1 MPQSLSLLPF
11 VTLILL
17 IALGPLYFEKFWHK
31 SYTYLS
37 VSLGFIVICYY
48 VFGLH
53 HTHHC
58 IHAGMEYISFISIL
72 AALFFASGG
81 IIISTDEHGTPAAN
95 AILLLIGAIL
105 ASTIGTTGAAMI
117 LIRPFIH
124 LNKNRLAA
132 YQKVFFIFI
141 VCNAGGLLTPIGDP
155 PLFIGFIKGIP
166 FFWIFLKALPF
177 WLLSNGLLIGLFYY
191 IDKTKNP
198 IQFDNSPG
206 ILNLNIKGLKNI
218 VFLCISLLV
227 VFLDPN
233 IAGMEWLPSIHLD
246 GMKLSFVRET
256 ILLLMCYLSFKY
268 TDKALLKKNDFTI
281 APIKEVAYVFFGLF
295 LTMMPVVE
303 WIEHLVKKP
312 EMGHLVNQ
320 NTLFWLTGCLS
331 AILDNAPTYLN
342 SLTAALGVEGLD
354 INSRNE
360 VLQFLA
366 SPAFVHVV
374 AISVSSVLFGAFSYL
389 GNAPNLMVKAIAEQK
404 GVKMPSFFEYIIK
417 YSIPI
422 LLPIVFLNW
431 LLLLLLY

>member
-1 MPQSLSLLPF
+1 MPHPISILPF
-11 VTLILL
+11 VFLL
-17 IALGPLYFEKFWHK
+17 VLVAVGPLYFEKLWHR
-31 SYTYLS
+31 SYTYLTIF
-37 VSLGFIVICYY
+37 LGTVILAYY
-48 VFGLH
+48 SIYLKD
-53 HTHHC
+53 TEHC
-58 IHAGMEYISFISIL
+58 IHAVLEYVSFISLL

-81 IIISTDEHGTPAAN
+81 IIIRTDENGTPIAN
-95 AILLLIGAIL
+95 VMLLVIGAIL
-105 ASTIGTTGAAMI
+105 ASVIGTTGAAMV
-117 LIRPFIH
+117 LIRPFIN

-141 VCNAGGLLTPIGDP
+141 VCNAGGLLSPIGDP
-155 PLFIGFIKGIP
+155 PLFIGFLKGVP
-166 FFWIFLKALPF
+166 FFWIFLKTLPF

-206 ILNLNIKGLKNI
+206 ILNLKIKGFKNI
-218 VFLCISLLV
+218 FFLFITLIV

-233 IAGMEWLPSIHLD
+233 IAGMEWLPCIHLE
-246 GMKLSFVRET
+246 GTKLSFIREI
-256 ILLLMCYLSFKY
+256 ILLVMCFLAYKY

-281 APIKEVAYVFFGLF
+281 APIKEVAFIFFGLF
-295 LTMMPVVE
+295 MTMMPVIE
-303 WIEHLVKKP
+303 WIEHLVSRP
-312 EMGHLVNQ
+312 ELGHLVNK
-320 NTLFWLTGCLS
+320 NILFWSTGLLS
-331 AILDNAPTYLN
+331 AILDNAPTYLD
-342 SLTAALGVEGLD
+342 SMSAALGSVNLD
-354 INSRNE
+354 INRPND

-366 SPAFVHVV
+366 SPAFVDVV
-374 AISVSSVLFGAFSYL
+374 AISVSSVIFGAFSYL

>member
-1 MPQSLSLLPF
+1 MPHPISILPF
-11 VTLILL
+11 VFLL
-17 IALGPLYFEKFWHK
+17 VLVAVGPLYFEKLWHR
-31 SYTYLS
+31 SYTYLTIF
-37 VSLGFIVICYY
+37 LGTVILAYY
-48 VFGLH
+48 SIYLKD
-53 HTHHC
+53 TEHC
-58 IHAGMEYISFISIL
+58 IHAVLEYVSFISLL

-81 IIISTDEHGTPAAN
+81 IIIRTDENGTPIAN
-95 AILLLIGAIL
+95 VMLLVIGAIL
-105 ASTIGTTGAAMI
+105 ASVIGTTGAAMV
-117 LIRPFIH
+117 LIRPFIN

-141 VCNAGGLLTPIGDP
+141 VCNTGGLLTPIGDP
-155 PLFIGFIKGIP
+155 PLFIGFLKGVP
-166 FFWIFLKALPF
+166 FFWIFLKTLPF

-206 ILNLNIKGLKNI
+206 ILNLKIKGFKNI
-218 VFLCISLLV
+218 FFLFITLIV

-233 IAGMEWLPSIHLD
+233 IAGMEWLPCIHLE
-246 GMKLSFVRET
+246 GTKLSFIREI
-256 ILLLMCYLSFKY
+256 ILLVMCFLAYKY

-281 APIKEVAYVFFGLF
+281 APIKEVAFIFFGLF
-295 LTMMPVVE
+295 MTMMPVIE
-303 WIEHLVKKP
+303 WIEHLVSRP
-312 EMGHLVNQ
+312 ELGHLVNK
-320 NTLFWLTGCLS
+320 NILFWSTGLLS
-331 AILDNAPTYLN
+331 AILDNAPTYLD
-342 SLTAALGVEGLD
+342 SMSAALGSVNLD
-354 INSRNE
+354 INRPND

-366 SPAFVHVV
+366 SPAFVDVV
-374 AISVSSVLFGAFSYL
+374 AISVSSVIFGAFSYL